1 MSPEKVIRCLW
12 CKQHI
17 PGKVEDWNNPAHPD
31 CIEYGLRLM
40 ELNWTP
46 TRGYVDTPE
55 VRKAMREQFQ
65 DEKAT

>member
-1 MSPEKVIRCLW
+1 MTHRCSW
-12 CKQHI
+12 CGQYI
-17 PGKVEDWNNPAHPD
+17 QGLITDRVDPQHPD
-31 CIEYGLRLM
+31 CFEYGRYLEEKGLD
-40 ELNWTP
+40 WTP